1 MNTTYPIGEFAKKT
15 MTTVRTLHYYD
26 EIGILHPSLVS
37 EKGRRYYTDD
47 DIITLQKII
56 SLKFLGFSLDEIKE
70 LINSSNWDLKESLQY
85 QKQKM
90 IEKQSQI
97 KQMIKTLDHAIHLVD
112 DNKKVDS
119 SIFIFLIHMIQNEDE
134 QKEWLKTIFD
144 EEKVQ
149 KMYLHSDEKQ
159 KQIEKSFFEFSST
172 LKGLYGKDPGC
183 YEVQQLIYE
192 YIQLTEE
199 VSGMNITTLLEDIPE
214 NIDDDPWLFPS
225 PFTKEEEEWLAK
237 AFDIYLTKI
246 GVNLNG
252 R

>member
-26 EIGILHPSLVS
+26 EIGILHPSQVS
-37 EKGRRYYTDD
+37 DKGRRYYTDE

-56 SLKFLGFSLDEIKE
+56 SLKFLGYSLDEIKE
-70 LINSSNWDLKESLQY
+70 LMNSSNWDLKESLHY

-119 SIFIFLIHMIQNEDE
+119 SIFVFLIHMIQKEDE

-159 KQIEKSFFEFSST
+159 KQIEKSFLEFSST
-172 LKGLYGKDPGC
+172 LKSLYGKDPKC
-183 YEVQQLIYE
+183 YEIQQLISE

-199 VSGMNITTLLEDIPE
+199 VSGMDITTFLEDIPE
-214 NIDDDPWLFPS
+214 NIDEDPWLFPS

-237 AFDIYLTKI
+237 AFDFYLTKI